1 MTYSILSSTPYSTV
15 TEEDSTLAPGE
26 SREIQNGYTG
36 YKVVT
41 YRSVY
46 DAGGELISRTQEAVS
61 TYRARDRIV
70 HVGPAAET
78 PEPDP
83 APEGD
88 QPDAPDTPE
97 TPGAETAP
105 GTQDAPASAEGENAA
120 GESAA

>member
-1 MTYSILSSTPYSTV
+1 M
-15 TEEDSTLAPGE
+15 
-26 SREIQNGYTG
+26 
-36 YKVVT
+36 
-41 YRSVY
+41 Y
-46 DAGGELISRTQEAVS
+46 DAEGELISRTQEAVS